1 MNKDGLPVSNNP
13 KAIHEEL
20 FRGTGSVMGTGASI
34 FMQNESITE
43 KYIIT
48 SKDNGLEPPTD
59 KQFVAGRYKEALGLF
74 QEWLEAWSKRG
85 NEIEHWLML
94 TLVGKD
100 RPGIVAKISQFLFDM
115 QGILGETSMTRLG
128 DNFTIMLLGASK
140 NLIFASNLF

>member
-1 MNKDGLPVSNNP
+1 MFFIMINLINKDGLPVSNNP

-59 KQFVAGRYKEALGLF
+59 KQFVAVRYKEALGLF
-74 QEWLEAWSKRG
+74 QEWLEA
-85 NEIEHWLML
+85 
-94 TLVGKD
+94 
-100 RPGIVAKISQFLFDM
+100 
-115 QGILGETSMTRLG
+115 
-128 DNFTIMLLGASK
+128 
-140 NLIFASNLF
+140 